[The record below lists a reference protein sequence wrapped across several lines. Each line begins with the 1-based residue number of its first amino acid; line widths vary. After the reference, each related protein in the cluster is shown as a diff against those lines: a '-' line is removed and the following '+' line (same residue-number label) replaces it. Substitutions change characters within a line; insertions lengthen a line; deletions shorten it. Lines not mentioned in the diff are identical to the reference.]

1 MANIQAQLG
10 PTQPPAA
17 PSRCRE
23 LENFY
28 DLFIFLLHGIAR
40 SRVRVLYFFPPLFR
54 AAVAPFDL
62 HYCFC
67 LYSKVLFGL
76 LWRVAGISH
85 WDLHPCLCLTYFLS
99 AAFLHNWIKEMKRKR
114 MNREKIVKFQPTVPY
129 FGLVLIAIEKTLRIL
144 SYLQHKYW

>member
-1 MANIQAQLG
+1 MANIQAQLD

-28 DLFIFLLHGIAR
+28 DLFIFLLHGIALA
-40 SRVRVLYFFPPLFR
+40 SSCALLFFPPLFR

-67 LYSKVLFGL
+67 LYSKVLFSCYR
-76 LWRVAGISH
+76 RVASISH
-85 WDLHPCLCLTYFLS
+85 WDLHPCLCLTSFLFCCLF
-99 AAFLHNWIKEMKRKR
+99 AQLNKRNQRKEWTEK
-114 MNREKIVKFQPTVPY
+114 NREIPLDCSNGGSLWISFNCYWKNIENS
-129 FGLVLIAIEKTLRIL
+129 LVFTT
-144 SYLQHKYW
+144 